1 MTAQQGRHQWK
12 PNKLSIASRGEK
24 SHFIILESYLVA
36 IVINVSINQLKS
48 EVLLKNF
55 HEKKETNDHKRICPP
70 VGIANFF
77 TLVLN

>member
-1 MTAQQGRHQWK
+1 MTSQQERQQWEPSK
-12 PNKLSIASRGEK
+12 PSIATRGEK
-24 SHFIILESYLVA
+24 SHFIILERYLVA

-55 HEKKETNDHKRICPP
+55 HEKKETHDHKRICPP